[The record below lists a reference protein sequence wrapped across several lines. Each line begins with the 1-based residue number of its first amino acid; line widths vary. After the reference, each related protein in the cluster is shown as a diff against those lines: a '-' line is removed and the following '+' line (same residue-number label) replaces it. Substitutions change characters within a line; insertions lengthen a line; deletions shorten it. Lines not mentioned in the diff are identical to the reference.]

1 MAVSRISP
9 GDVYRVAVMSPL
21 SPLSPIS
28 SAGRLDDV
36 SSLRATT
43 WELPRD
49 VRDWIFTATGGR
61 PADIETDHM
70 RRQINVWFEGE
81 RILAIPYETIADRAR
96 IELPPIPDRFFRLGG
111 FVPPPAGLAAASAD
125 ILRGAAALPR
135 PGAVPE
141 PAPDVRKP
149 LLGRVMRF
157 RNRNENKESGK

>member
-1 MAVSRISP
+1 MPITNQRTGCKMAARRISP
-9 GDVYRVAVMSPL
+9 GDIYRVAVIPPL

-36 SSLRATT
+36 SSLRDTT

-49 VRDWIFTATGGR
+49 VMDWIFTATGGR

-96 IELPPIPDRFFRLGG
+96 IELPPIPHRLFRQDNL
-111 FVPPPAGLAAASAD
+111 VSPPAGLAAASAD
-125 ILRGAAALPR
+125 ILRGLRPSRAQAQYPNPPR
-135 PGAVPE
+135 TCASRSWAG
-141 PAPDVRKP
+141 
-149 LLGRVMRF
+149 
-157 RNRNENKESGK
+157 

>member
-1 MAVSRISP
+1 MP
-9 GDVYRVAVMSPL
+9 PL

-49 VRDWIFTATGGR
+49 VMDWIFTATGGR

-81 RILAIPYETIADRAR
+81 RILAIPYEAITDRAR
-96 IELPPIPDRFFRLGG
+96 VELPPMPDRFFRPGG
-111 FVPPPAGLAAASAD
+111 FVPPPARFVTAPAD
-125 ILRGAAALPR
+125 IPRETAVFPR
-135 PGAVPE
+135 PDAVPE
-141 PAPDVRKP
+141 PVPDVRKP